1 MESFFS
7 AQKSAIEIFVF
18 QENDR
23 SKRFDYLL
31 QQTEIFAHFMTNN
44 AKDKGASPAKKPGR
58 PPKIKDGNKSG
69 GAPSASGEA
78 GE

>member
-1 MESFFS
+1 MESFLS
-7 AQKSAIEIFVF
+7 AQKSTIEIFVF